1 MDLCKQTRKQLL
13 DECQEMLEYALSK
26 GLSVPEKVLERI
38 GSACQ
43 TEGEGTDAMATQG
56 KLTLPQL
63 GSAHQQLSKL
73 ILPATPGALSYLS
86 EHRCKNAKNWWRRLG
101 PIPLIRYLIVAALVS
116 LVLMLGLAAIEGI
129 DGHLE
134 WANGGGLFVL
144 GDELFLL
151 AAAGLGASFAAL
163 FKASQYITNRTFDPQ
178 FINTYWLRFVLGLI
192 AGMVLAMLIAPSES
206 AAGPASGVQTESMSA
221 NISYFTKPL
230 LAMLGG
236 FSASGVYR
244 ILSRLVQA
252 FETLVA
258 GKATVGEE
266 LLTQRRLL
274 DAEQTQ
280 ARATLAAR
288 LANLRSQSAEGTL
301 SDGIDQIISELTGE
315 DADTSS

>member
-13 DECQEMLEYALSK
+13 DECREMMEHALSK
-26 GLSVPEKVLERI
+26 GLSVPEKVLKRI
-38 GSACQ
+38 ESACRDQ
-43 TEGEGTDAMATQG
+43 GEEADSVTRQEE
-56 KLTLPQL
+56 LTLSQL
-63 GSAHQQLSKL
+63 GFAHQQLSKL

-178 FINTYWLRFVLGLI
+178 YINTYWLRFVLGLI

-206 AAGPASGVQTESMSA
+206 TAGAASAVQTESLSA

-244 ILSRLVQA
+244 ILNRLVQA

-258 GKATVGEE
+258 GKATVDEV

-280 ARATLAAR
+280 ARASLAAR
-288 LANLRSQSAEGTL
+288 LANLLRESAEGTL
-301 SDGIDQIISELTGE
+301 SDGLDQIINELTGDVD
-315 DADTSS
+315 DA